1 MDLHGEYRV
10 PAPAQQVWAALN
22 DPEVLQ
28 ACIPGCKRLEKTS
41 ETTFASVVI
50 SKVGPISATF
60 NGTVT
65 LSDLDPP
72 RGYTISGDGQGGAAG
87 FARMIAHV
95 KLVEDGGDTL
105 LRYDAK
111 VDVGGKLAA
120 VGSRLVQTVAN
131 KNVEDFFGAFAQ
143 RLGGT
148 GLHEPVE
155 VPAAVPGAAPA
166 QAPVP
171 GTGLP
176 RWLLVVAAVAA
187 AVLVFLFLRR

>member
-10 PAPAQQVWAALN
+10 PAPPQQVWAALN
-22 DPEVLQ
+22 DPEALQ

-50 SKVGPISATF
+50 SKVGPITATF

-72 RGYTISGDGQGGAAG
+72 RGYTIIGDGQGGAAG
-87 FARMIAHV
+87 FARLSAHV
-95 KLVEDGGDTL
+95 KLVEDGTDTL

-143 RLGGT
+143 RLGGS
-148 GLHEPVE
+148 GRQEPVE
-155 VPAAVPGAAPA
+155 AATAVAGATPPPSSTPTA
-166 QAPVP
+166 
-171 GTGLP
+171 T
-176 RWLLVVAAVAA
+176 RWLLVGAAIVAAV
-187 AVLVFLFLRR
+187 LLYLLLRH